1 MNTNEFIESGCPLT
15 SREHAVLHL
24 LTEQPAAP
32 PVLLAAKL
40 GCSLSTF
47 RKHLSNV
54 RTKMGVSCQTEM
66 IVRAVQYGWIN
77 LPRLTFVASDQR
89 IGLDA

>member
-1 MNTNEFIESGCPLT
+1 MTTNEFNENGCPLT
-15 SREHAVLHL
+15 CREHAVLHL

-32 PVLLAAKL
+32 PVILAAKL

-77 LPRLTFVASDQR
+77 LPRLTFVANDQR

>member
-1 MNTNEFIESGCPLT
+1 MNTNEFIETGCPLT

-54 RTKMGVSCQTEM
+54 RTKMGVRCQTEL

-77 LPRLTFVASDQR
+77 LPRLTFVAGDQR
-89 IGLDA
+89 LGLDA